1 MKKLLISIALIPALL
16 VPSALVFAQVQH
28 NPLNTSEPTGSASG
42 TATPGILAPR
52 STAAPTWDNYVPDEA
67 KRVSGLDKAAKNI
80 IRILLILASV
90 VAIIY
95 LIIGGYTYVTAG
107 GNADAAG
114 AAKNTVLNAL
124 IGLII
129 IFSAYAIVYWILD
142 KFLNFS

>member
-1 MKKLLISIALIPALL
+1 MKKLLFSIAM
-16 VPSALVFAQVQH
+16 
-28 NPLNTSEPTGSASG
+28 
-42 TATPGILAPR
+42 ILAVLLP
-52 STAAPTWDNYVPDEA
+52 STLVLANEKETIRPVSKLAGTIKLADDPPTWDNYVPDEA